1 MIWGWSGGVDA
12 GELGLTLLRFCADES
27 YEPMSL
33 QSPITV
39 ALARFEDLL
48 AGGLRQLIE
57 SDPGLHLVAAAFD
70 HSRLPVVLQAHDP
83 DIAILDAG
91 ALSRLDEVRELTS
104 AHPATKLV
112 LLANSPSMTECT
124 QLLAFGAS
132 ACLGKDTQSRD
143 VLNAIY
149 LASRDLR
156 VFPRVAS
163 AEPGPSMNG
172 HELLTQREA
181 EVLPLLQMGRSNA
194 QIALALQVGVETVRS
209 HARSI
214 YRKLGVASRRELAHP
229 PRRVPGPEIGLS
241 GLARQNGHASLIADS
256 WPAGA

>member
-1 MIWGWSGGVDA
+1 M
-12 GELGLTLLRFCADES
+12 GLTLLGVLADKS
-27 YEPMSL
+27 REPMPLSP
-33 QSPITV
+33 PITV
-39 ALARFEDLL
+39 ALARFDDLL
-48 AGGLRQLIE
+48 GRGLRQLIE
-57 SDPGLHLVAAAFD
+57 SDSGLEVVAAEVD
-70 HSRLPVVLQAHDP
+70 HDRIPVVLQGHAP
-83 DIAILDAG
+83 DIAILDAST
-91 ALSRLDEVRELTS
+91 LSRLDEVRELAS
-104 AHPATKLV
+104 AHPATKLI

-156 VFPRVAS
+156 VFPRAAS
-163 AEPGPSMNG
+163 ALSGHAMTG

-214 YRKLGVASRRELAHP
+214 YRKLGVTSRRELAEP
-229 PRRVPGPEIGLS
+229 PRRVPGPEIGMS
-241 GLARQNGHASLIADS
+241 GLPKQNGHTSLIAGS
-256 WPAGA
+256 WPVGA

>member
-1 MIWGWSGGVDA
+1 MP
-12 GELGLTLLRFCADES
+12 LKT
-27 YEPMSL
+27 
-33 QSPITV
+33 PITV

-57 SDPGLHLVAAAFD
+57 SDPGLRVVAAEVD
-70 HSRLPVVLQAHDP
+70 HSRLPVVLQAHAP

-104 AHPATKLV
+104 AHPATKLI
-112 LLANSPSMTECT
+112 LLANSPSMAECT

-149 LASRDLR
+149 LASRGLR
-156 VFPRVAS
+156 VFPRATSPETGAS
-163 AEPGPSMNG
+163 LCGQ
-172 HELLTQREA
+172 ELLTQREA

-214 YRKLGVASRRELAHP
+214 YRKLGVASRRELAQP

-241 GLARQNGHASLIADS
+241 ELPQQHGHASLIAGS
-256 WPAGA
+256 WPTGA

>member
-1 MIWGWSGGVDA
+1 MP
-12 GELGLTLLRFCADES
+12 LK
-27 YEPMSL
+27 
-33 QSPITV
+33 SPITV

-48 AGGLRQLIE
+48 ARGLRQLIE
-57 SDPGLHLVAAAFD
+57 SDPGLQVVAAEVD
-70 HSRLPVVLQAHDP
+70 HSRLPVVLQAHAP

-91 ALSRLDEVRELTS
+91 ALARLDEIRELTN
-104 AHPATKLV
+104 AHPATKLI
-112 LLANSPSMTECT
+112 LLANSPSMSECA

-149 LASRDLR
+149 LASRNLR
-156 VFPRVAS
+156 VFPRAVS
-163 AEPGPSMNG
+163 AEPGPSLSG
-172 HELLTQREA
+172 QELLTRREA
-181 EVLPLLQMGRSNA
+181 EVLPLLQIGRSNA

-214 YRKLGVASRRELAHP
+214 YRKLGVASRRELAEP
-229 PRRVPGPEIGLS
+229 PRRIPGPQIGS
-241 GLARQNGHASLIADS
+241 PGLPQQHGLASLIAGS